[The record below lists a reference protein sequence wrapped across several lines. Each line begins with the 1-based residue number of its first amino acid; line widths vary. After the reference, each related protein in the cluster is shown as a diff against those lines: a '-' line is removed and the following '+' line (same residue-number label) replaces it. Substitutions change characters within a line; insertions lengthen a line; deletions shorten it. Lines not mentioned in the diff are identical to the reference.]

1 MKKLLVILAA
11 MAAVL
16 AGCGGAATTT
26 SDDGVTVLVTGA
38 HSGLK
43 DQIEEQYHDQDAF
56 KKIWDMVYEGQKDEP
71 APPAVDFTKQTVVV
85 YGLGEMKHGGF
96 AVRVKRADATAGGF
110 AVGILVIEPGQNC
123 HNATMETTH
132 PFIVATVPTSSN
144 IAFDE
149 VVKRDTPPC
158 T

>member
-1 MKKLLVILAA
+1 MKKLLVIVAA

-16 AGCGGAATTT
+16 AGCGGAATTP

-56 KKIWDMVYEGQKDEP
+56 KKIWDMVYEGQKSEP
-71 APPAVDFTKQTVVV
+71 PLPSVDFTKQTVVV

-96 AVRVKRADATAGGF
+96 AVRVNRAEASAGGY
-110 AVGILVIEPGQNC
+110 AVGILVIEPGENC
-123 HNATMETTH
+123 HNATQETTH
-132 PFIVATVPTSSN
+132 PFIVATVPTASN
-144 IAFDE
+144 ITFDE
-149 VVKRDTPPC
+149 VKKRDTPAC